1 MCIEKNERNQCIY
14 CMLNQS
20 KFELCWLKLRQI
32 SLYFIITQL
41 NHVSPVACRAKNGI
55 VWSPLFCIKSASKYH
70 VIRKLTNETH
80 IRSCLTHLIT
90 KTTTAKRCLKK
101 QSREDLVP
109 SKVCKTSLIQLS
121 MQCIH
126 ERILSTV
133 GEVGLEV
140 ILNTAFILFSPMP

>member
-1 MCIEKNERNQCIY
+1 MYY

-32 SLYFIITQL
+32 SLYFILTQL
-41 NHVSPVACRAKNGI
+41 NRVSLVACRAKNGI
-55 VWSPLFCIKSASKYH
+55 IWSPLFCIKSASKYH

-80 IRSCLTHLIT
+80 IRNCLTHSIT
-90 KTTTAKRCLKK
+90 KTLTAKRCLKK
-101 QSREDLVP
+101 QSKEDSVP

-126 ERILSTV
+126 ERILSSD

-140 ILNTAFILFSPMP
+140 ILIIAFIILFSTMP